1 MIPVATDGGIVDS
14 TAKDD
19 RSAESPSGRVSH
31 GVPFRAAS
39 NTRPAVVP
47 VGAASRGAEDSGDEA
62 ASARSGPE
70 ARITTSLP
78 ALTPPRQPI
87 EEAWAALSPI
97 PWPHGAGLRR
107 RLAGGPSTHPGL
119 AAVHPYDV
127 LRTRALQAMTDVGW
141 SRIGITQS
149 SPGPASAATA
159 LNLALAA
166 ARRPDQRV
174 ALVDLD
180 IEHQAVLDLVGQT
193 LPAPDGPTRGCKARL
208 RPNLAVISFV
218 APAGAGSETL
228 LSSQFKNHVSDLL
241 DDLEPDL
248 VVVHVPPILVGD
260 AGIAAIELV
269 DTVLIA
275 VDGTQDTAATVRG
288 AERLIATRRP
298 VLGVFLYDA
307 EG

>member
-1 MIPVATDGGIVDS
+1 MDS

-19 RSAESPSGRVSH
+19 RSADTPPGRVSH
-31 GVPFRAAS
+31 AGPIRPAPNGRPAGSGASRPSVVPGRGADRAAEDRS
-39 NTRPAVVP
+39 NDAP
-47 VGAASRGAEDSGDEA
+47 
-62 ASARSGPE
+62 SGPAGEE
-70 ARITTSLP
+70 AGTTSFLP
-78 ALTPPRQPI
+78 ALAPRREPVD
-87 EEAWAALSPI
+87 EAWSALSSI
-97 PWPHGAGLRR
+97 PWPRSLGLRR
-107 RLAGGPSTHPGL
+107 RLAGGPRSHPGL
-119 AAVHPYDV
+119 ASVHPYDV
-127 LRTRALQAMTDVGW
+127 LRTRALQAISDVGW
-141 SRIGITQS
+141 TRLGVTQS
-149 SPGPASAATA
+149 SQGPAAAATA

-180 IEHQAVLDLVGQT
+180 LERQEILGLVGHSVA
-193 LPAPDGPTRGCKARL
+193 APDGPTRSCRTRL
-208 RPNLAVISFV
+208 WPNLAVISFAAAV
-218 APAGAGSETL
+218 GAASETL
-228 LSSQFKNHVSDLL
+228 LSSQFKNHVGDLL

-248 VVVHVPPILVGD
+248 VIMHVPPILVGD

-275 VDGTQDTAATVRG
+275 VDGTQDTAASVRG